1 MQLKHRQGSST
12 LAQRR
17 KAFSVSA
24 FEKERREIK
33 VAVQTI
39 LAEFAYQNVRVSIDN
54 DEWQFNSHHLDEL
67 EKSDLKATVTSS
79 DPFIARTQEWTCH
92 FWSPD
97 IRLAGRDVKLS
108 Y

>member
-1 MQLKHRQGSST
+1 
-12 LAQRR
+12 
-17 KAFSVSA
+17 
-24 FEKERREIK
+24 

-54 DEWQFNSHHLDEL
+54 NEWQFNSHHLDEL

-108 Y
+108 F

>member
-1 MQLKHRQGSST
+1 M
-12 LAQRR
+12 
-17 KAFSVSA
+17 
-24 FEKERREIK
+24 
-33 VAVQTI
+33 AVQTI

-54 DEWQFNSHHLDEL
+54 DEWHFNSHHLDEL
-67 EKSDLKATVTSS
+67 EKSDLKATVTIS
-79 DPFIARTQEWTCH
+79 DPFIVRTQEWTCH